1 MREFII
7 KFDLFMHTNS
17 FSEQEAFFKKSY
29 ILYYKCE
36 KKKEKEEKVKKGI
49 PKQDKLKE
57 NNLKCNPFFPLG
69 HIYG

>member
-1 MREFII
+1 
-7 KFDLFMHTNS
+7 MHTNS
-17 FSEQEAFFKKSY
+17 FSEQEAFLKKSY

-57 NNLKCNPFFPLG
+57 NNLKWVTLFFRLATYTVNTIFLFG
-69 HIYG
+69 E